1 LVLHYNARGH
11 DVSADDAI
19 RGETMGSL
27 DPETWQTLSCPHCGN
42 RLKTVFVGGE

>member
-1 LVLHYNARGH
+1 
-11 DVSADDAI
+11 VSADDAI
-19 RGETMGSL
+19 RGETMGGL